1 MIQEFLDEIEGT
13 VRGLIGEVHTALPG
27 KIISVN
33 AAKGLAKV
41 EPIGKWM
48 ASDGEYLDYPQISD
62 VPIVFPYCSTE
73 KVGIT
78 YPVKKGDSC
87 LIIISEVELD
97 KWRTGAEAEGPLKH
111 DLSNAIVIPGLMKS
125 GQTLPESNSKKS
137 IIIAADKTKLSVSKS
152 EKSIEMVSGGTKV
165 TVNTSGIT
173 AKGNTSV
180 TGQVSIT
187 GNVSVNGNITC
198 SGTVSWPH

>member
-1 MIQEFLDEIEGT
+1 MIQEFIEEVENMT
-13 VRGLIGEVHTALPG
+13 RSLIGEVHTALPG

-62 VPIVFPYCSTE
+62 VPIVFPYCKTE
-73 KVGIT
+73 NVGIT
-78 YPVKKGDSC
+78 FPVKKGDSC
-87 LIIISEVELD
+87 LIIVSEVELD
-97 KWRTGAEAEGPLKH
+97 KWRTGAEAEGPLKF

-125 GQTLPESNSKKS
+125 GATLTESNNKKA
-137 IIIAADKTKLSVSKS
+137 IILSADKVKLKVSKA
-152 EKSIEMVSGGTKV
+152 EKSIEMVSGDTKV
-165 TVNTSGIT
+165 TINESGIT
-173 AKGNTSV
+173 AKGNASI
-180 TGQVSIT
+180 TGQVSVT

-198 SGTVSWPH
+198 TGTVSWPH